1 MKFEPNLEALY
12 QTDLGAE
19 QIRAVRFV
27 TLVGSVLYFSFGI
40 LDYWAIPSVYLQV
53 WAIRAVV
60 MLFLLLVYSLSRWR
74 RPFVLSNYSGLMVA
88 LFLAMGSGIVS
99 MIALAH
105 RSDMAWSSY
114 YCGLMLVCSG
124 FALSYL
130 SVSSL
135 IFIAVT
141 LVASYLCVAVGI
153 QGLSKEP
160 TWPLLLMNCYFLG
173 STTLAGVII
182 AAVRDRHTRELFLLR
197 HALHRDIELTNEAK
211 RQSDY
216 LANHDMLTEMP
227 NRIRF
232 MRLLEAAIGQARE
245 QHKTIAVLFLDL
257 NGFKPVNDRYG
268 HEVGDKVLKIVSQR
282 IRSCVNANDLIAR
295 MGGDEFVI
303 AVELDYFNILSAVK
317 RLQHE
322 LEQAITSPMGI
333 EGGTLSVEASIGTSR
348 YPFDADEADKLIRCA
363 DRRMYEAKR
372 QSKDRWNESVAV
384 IDSADP
390 NSIGIGR
397 GTYLCS
403 VESPIGRSALLQ

>member
-1 MKFEPNLEALY
+1 
-12 QTDLGAE
+12 
-19 QIRAVRFV
+19 
-27 TLVGSVLYFSFGI
+27 
-40 LDYWAIPSVYLQV
+40 
-53 WAIRAVV
+53 
-60 MLFLLLVYSLSRWR
+60 
-74 RPFVLSNYSGLMVA
+74 
-88 LFLAMGSGIVS
+88 
-99 MIALAH
+99 
-105 RSDMAWSSY
+105 
-114 YCGLMLVCSG
+114 
-124 FALSYL
+124 
-130 SVSSL
+130 
-135 IFIAVT
+135 
-141 LVASYLCVAVGI
+141 
-153 QGLSKEP
+153 
-160 TWPLLLMNCYFLG
+160 
-173 STTLAGVII
+173 
-182 AAVRDRHTRELFLLR
+182 
-197 HALHRDIELTNEAK
+197 
-211 RQSDY
+211 
-216 LANHDMLTEMP
+216 MP